1 MQHDETSDPR
11 DLLSSLRPQIYGSG
25 SPAKILDPIVEP
37 LWVGVRAL
45 AAIDVAGA
53 LLVDEQADP
62 IDGVDA
68 ILDALVSGLRATG
81 LVLDG
86 YLTKQ
91 AVQHG
96 VTTFGYSIESP
107 SLGSL
112 IGLRR
117 NRAVDAVALREAALK
132 ARTLE
137 EGEEISFVATD
148 LVWLDEAWLLDIPLL
163 ERRRLLEGVVVES
176 DLVRLGIYVRPP
188 IESWVGSWRGQGF
201 GGLTYK
207 AANSRYR
214 PGETNPEWTIGGKP
228 RR

>member
-11 DLLSSLRPQIYGSG
+11 DLLGSLRPQIYGSG
-25 SPAKILDPIVEP
+25 SPAKIVDPIVEP
-37 LWVGVRAL
+37 LWVGVRAM
-45 AAIDVAGA
+45 AAIDDAGA
-53 LLVDEQADP
+53 LLVDDQADP

-68 ILDALVSGLRATG
+68 IRGALVAGLRATG

-91 AVQHG
+91 VAQRG
-96 VTTFGYSIESP
+96 VSTYGYSIERP

-117 NRAVDAVALREAALK
+117 NRAVDAVALREEALN

-148 LVWLDEAWLLDIPLL
+148 LLWLDEAWLLDIPLL
-163 ERRRLLEGVVVES
+163 ERRRLLESVVAES
-176 DLVRLGIYVRPP
+176 DLFRLGIYVRPP
-188 IESWVGSWRGQGF
+188 IETWTGSWRGQGF
-201 GGLTYK
+201 TGLTYK

-214 PGETNPEWTIGGKP
+214 PGETNSDWTIAGMP
-228 RR
+228 VR